1 MSSNMPDERTEA
13 NESGHGNFFPRQ
25 GRKIMFFPLHPP
37 QYTSHNVVYKQLT
50 LGFIR
55 PRSLVYGKGRE
66 GEEGAK
72 MALLEEKGGALLSC
86 VVPRRRRLGGWEEG
100 RGRGEDVGRNL
111 NWRLDF
117 SSLREKGQKGG
128 GRRRGNSLRQSLFLQ
143 QH

>member
-1 MSSNMPDERTEA
+1 M
-13 NESGHGNFFPRQ
+13 
-25 GRKIMFFPLHPP
+25 
-37 QYTSHNVVYKQLT
+37 YKQLT

-86 VVPRRRRLGGWEEG
+86 VVPRGRRLGGWEEG